1 MVGRVCFV
9 YAETPFHRIAGFM
22 LKKTSRTFLN
32 IFAIALFLIIF
43 SAPSFA
49 LEKLI
54 KGASPEVNPY
64 GQPKYAQPHQPPAME
79 DSMLTVTDVIVDKT
93 AANAVVAREEAM
105 GEARRLA
112 FRMLAERHLSPSA
125 YANLKM
131 PDDMTIAT
139 LVQDFEIKNE
149 QLSSTRYVANYT
161 VRFRDAVRNFIS
173 IPVMPRR
180 AYDYNAPAPQ
190 PWTGTLQNPAMAN
203 QQPTGGDM
211 IPPAL
216 DEGSVL
222 LLPYYENMAGKTV
235 LWEDPN
241 PWRQMWQLSPPRQ
254 TNGQHQVVIPMGDIG
269 DISAGSADAV
279 WSGDYTAVEKL
290 RHQYGVGKVVLAVAN
305 KSGAY
310 MTIDMHVYDGTSLRR
325 RNALTPYVGEKPDDA
340 AWQQA
345 MYEVISYLQRPQP
358 NPAGATV
365 ESISRSVTRPQLN
378 VPQVNNASVTTY
390 PPPERPQAARP
401 QGMYAETYQP
411 PQAPAPYEGPRPA
424 FVVKDAPYAAN
435 DNAAPT
441 GAEDAYQTSMT
452 RFGIATQV
460 EAAFAFSSFND
471 WMDVQKRL
479 STANPPVR
487 MDIRAISRNSA
498 RFVLRYNG
506 NVDMLRQ
513 TLAGQGI
520 GMTPV
525 QQAGASPVYTLHL
538 MQ

>member
-1 MVGRVCFV
+1 
-9 YAETPFHRIAGFM
+9 M
-22 LKKTSRTFLN
+22 LNKTSASVLK
-32 IFAIALFLIIF
+32 IFAIALFLIAF

-64 GQPKYAQPHQPPAME
+64 GQPRSQITGQRPVME
-79 DSMLTVTDVIVDKT
+79 DAMLVVTDVMVDQT
-93 AANAVVAREEAM
+93 AENAVIAREQAM
-105 GEARRLA
+105 AEARRLA

-139 LVQDFEIKNE
+139 LVQDFEIRSE
-149 QLSSTRYVANYT
+149 QLSSTRYVANFT

-180 AYDYNAPAPQ
+180 AYDDNAAMPSSGQAGMHAQDMANAQGMTNPQAATGHMAPA
-190 PWTGTLQNPAMAN
+190 
-203 QQPTGGDM
+203 
-211 IPPAL
+211 AL
-216 DEGSVL
+216 DSGAVL
-222 LLPYYENMAGKTV
+222 LLPYYENMAGKTI

-241 PWRQMWQLSPPRQ
+241 PWREMWQLSPPRQ
-254 TNGQHQVVIPMGDIG
+254 ANAKHQVVVPLGDIG
-269 DISAGSADAV
+269 DISAGPADAV

-290 RHQYGVGKVVLAVAN
+290 RRQYGVAQVVLAVAN

-310 MTIDMHVYDGTSLRR
+310 MTIDIHVYDGKALRR
-325 RNALTPYVGEKPDDA
+325 RNALTPYVGEKPEEA

-358 NPAGATV
+358 DRAGATV
-365 ESISRSVTRPQLN
+365 ENISRSVTRPQLN
-378 VPQVNNASVTTY
+378 VPEINTASVTTY
-390 PPPERPQAARP
+390 PPPERAPAASGYHLGAARSAG
-401 QGMYAETYQP
+401 GMYAETYRP
-411 PQAPAPYEGPRPA
+411 PQAPAPYDGPRPS
-424 FVVKDAPYAAN
+424 FVVKDAPYAPN
-435 DNAAPT
+435 GQQAAA
-441 GAEDAYQTSMT
+441 GGEDAYQTSMS

-460 EAAFAFSSFND
+460 EAAFAFSNFSD

-479 STANPPVR
+479 SSANPPVR

-525 QQAGASPVYTLHL
+525 QTAGGAPVYTLHL
-538 MQ
+538 VQ

>member
-1 MVGRVCFV
+1 
-9 YAETPFHRIAGFM
+9 M
-22 LKKTSRTFLN
+22 LNKTSVNIVN
-32 IFAIALFLIIF
+32 IFIITLFLIAF
-43 SAPSFA
+43 STPSFA

-64 GQPKYAQPHQPPAME
+64 GQPRSQMSGQRPVME
-79 DSMLTVTDVIVDKT
+79 DALLTVADVIVDKT
-93 AANAVVAREEAM
+93 AENAVIAREEAM
-105 GEARRLA
+105 AEARRLA

-125 YANLKM
+125 YANMRM

-139 LVQDFEIKNE
+139 LVQDFEIKSE
-149 QLSSTRYVANYT
+149 QLSSTRYVANFT

-180 AYDYNAPAPQ
+180 AYDDHAAIYSGEQGYEMANRPLETGAMTAPAP
-190 PWTGTLQNPAMAN
+190 
-203 QQPTGGDM
+203 D
-211 IPPAL
+211 
-216 DEGSVL
+216 DGSVL

-254 TNGQHQVVIPMGDIG
+254 TGGKHQVIVPMGDIG
-269 DISAGSADAV
+269 DISAGPADAV
-279 WSGDYTAVEKL
+279 WSGDYAAVEKL
-290 RHQYGVGKVVLAVAN
+290 RRQYGVSRVVLAVAN

-310 MTIDMHVYDGTSLRR
+310 MTIDMHVYDGKSLRR
-325 RNALTPYVGEKPDDA
+325 RNALTPYVGEKPEDA

-358 NPAGATV
+358 DRVGATV
-365 ESISRSVTRPQLN
+365 ENISRTVARPQLN
-378 VPQVNNASVTTY
+378 VPEIDTASVTTY
-390 PPPERPQAARP
+390 PPPERPQQGGQYGLSGTRP
-401 QGMYAETYQP
+401 AGNMYADTYQP
-411 PQAPAPYEGPRPA
+411 PQAPAPYEGARPS
-424 FVVKDAPYAAN
+424 FVVKDAPYAPAN
-435 DNAAPT
+435 GYAAS
-441 GAEDAYQTSMT
+441 GAEDPYQTSMS

-460 EAAFAFSSFND
+460 EAAFAFSNFSD

-479 STANPPVR
+479 SATNPPVR

-498 RFVLRYNG
+498 RFVLRYDG

-525 QQAGASPVYTLHL
+525 QAAGGAPVYTLHL
-538 MQ
+538 VQ

>member
-1 MVGRVCFV
+1 
-9 YAETPFHRIAGFM
+9 M
-22 LKKTSRTFLN
+22 LKKTSDTILN
-32 IFAIALFLIIF
+32 LFVIVLFLIAF

-64 GQPKYAQPHQPPAME
+64 GQPKQTMQAQQPMME

-93 AANAVVAREEAM
+93 AENAVVAREEAM

-180 AYDYNAPAPQ
+180 AYDYSANGYNSPQ
-190 PWTGTLQNPAMAN
+190 PQMQGTLQNPSMAN
-203 QQPTGGDM
+203 QQPQTGDM
-211 IPPAL
+211 MPPAL
-216 DEGSVL
+216 DDGSVL

-254 TNGQHQVVIPMGDIG
+254 TNGQHQVVVPMGDIG
-269 DISAGSADAV
+269 DISAGPADAV
-279 WSGDYTAVEKL
+279 WSGDYTAIEKL
-290 RHQYGVGKVVLAVAN
+290 RRQYGVGKVVLAVAN

-310 MTIDMHVYDGTSLRR
+310 MTIDMHVYDGKALRR
-325 RNALTPYVGEKPDDA
+325 RNALTPYVGEKPDEA

-358 NPAGATV
+358 NVAGATV
-365 ESISRSVTRPQLN
+365 ENISRSVTRPQLN
-378 VPQVNNASVTTY
+378 VPEINNPSVTTF
-390 PPPERPQAARP
+390 PTPERPRQS
-401 QGMYAETYQP
+401 GMYAETYQP
-411 PQAPAPYEGPRPA
+411 PQAPAPYEGPRPS

-435 DNAAPT
+435 DNAAAE
-441 GAEDAYQTSMT
+441 GADDAYQTSMS

-460 EAAFAFSSFND
+460 EAAFAFNSFGD

-479 STANPPVR
+479 SSANPPVR

-525 QQAGASPVYTLHL
+525 QQTAGAAPVYTLHL

>member
-1 MVGRVCFV
+1 
-9 YAETPFHRIAGFM
+9 M
-22 LKKTSRTFLN
+22 LTKTSRIVLKF
-32 IFAIALFLIIF
+32 FAIILFLIVF

-54 KGASPEVNPY
+54 KGVSPEVNPY
-64 GQPKYAQPHQPPAME
+64 GQPRHQMQAPPPARE
-79 DSMLTVTDVIVDKT
+79 DSMLIVTDVIVDKT

-105 GEARRLA
+105 AEARGLA

-125 YANLKM
+125 YANLTV
-131 PDDMTIAT
+131 PDDITIST
-139 LVQDFEIKNE
+139 LVQDFEIKTE

-161 VRFRDAVRNFIS
+161 VRFRDAVRNYIS
-173 IPVMPRR
+173 IPVMPRQS
-180 AYDYNAPAPQ
+180 YDYNAAAPQ
-190 PWTGTLQNPAMAN
+190 PRQGQVQNPAMAN
-203 QQPTGGDM
+203 QQQAAGDM
-211 IPPAL
+211 MPPTL
-216 DEGSVL
+216 DDGSVL

-254 TNGQHQVVIPMGDIG
+254 ANGQHQVVVPMGDIG
-269 DISAGSADAV
+269 DISAGAADAV

-290 RHQYGVGKVVLAVAN
+290 RRQYGVGKVVLAVAN

-310 MTIDMHVYDGTSLRR
+310 MTIDMHVYDGKALRR
-325 RNALTPYVGEKPDDA
+325 RNALTPYVGEKPEDA

-358 NPAGATV
+358 NRAGAAV
-365 ESISRSVTRPQLN
+365 ENISRSVTRPQLN
-378 VPQVNNASVTTY
+378 VPEINNPSVTTY
-390 PPPERPQAARP
+390 PPPERPRQN
-401 QGMYAETYQP
+401 GMYAETYQP
-411 PQAPAPYEGPRPA
+411 PQAPAPYEGPRPS
-424 FVVKDAPYAAN
+424 FVVKDGSYAAHDPAAAN
-435 DNAAPT
+435 DAH
-441 GAEDAYQTSMT
+441 DAYQTSMS

-479 STANPPVR
+479 STASPPVR

-520 GMTPV
+520 GLTPV
-525 QQAGASPVYTLHL
+525 QQTAGAAPVYTLHL

>member
-1 MVGRVCFV
+1 LFN
-9 YAETPFHRIAGFM
+9 RIAGFM
-22 LKKTSRTFLN
+22 FNKASVIFLK
-32 IFAIALFLIIF
+32 IFTIALFLIAF

-64 GQPKYAQPHQPPAME
+64 GQPRSQRPAQMPVME
-79 DSMLTVTDVIVDKT
+79 DSMLIVTDVIVDKT
-93 AANAVVAREEAM
+93 AQNAVLAREEAM

-131 PDDMTIAT
+131 PNDTTIAT
-139 LVQDFEIKNE
+139 LVQDFEIKSE
-149 QLSSTRYVANYT
+149 QLSSTRYVANFT

-180 AYDYNAPAPQ
+180 AYDDNVG
-190 PWTGTLQNPAMAN
+190 TGSALPGAAQNSAMAN
-203 QQPTGGDM
+203 QQTPTGTM
-211 IPPAL
+211 MPPTL
-216 DEGSVL
+216 DDGSL
-222 LLPYYENMAGKTV
+222 LILPYYENMAGKTV

-241 PWRQMWQLSPPRQ
+241 PWRQMWQLSPPRPS
-254 TNGQHQVVIPMGDIG
+254 NGKHQVTVPMGDIA

-279 WSGDYTAVEKL
+279 WTGDYTAIEKL
-290 RHQYGVGKVVLAVAN
+290 RRQYGVAQVVLAVAN

-310 MTIDMHVYDGTSLRR
+310 MTIDMHVYDGKSLRR

-358 NPAGATV
+358 NHAGATV
-365 ESISRSVTRPQLN
+365 ENISRSVTRPQLN
-378 VPQVNNASVTTY
+378 VPEINNPSVTTY
-390 PPPERPQAARP
+390 APPERPRS
-401 QGMYAETYQP
+401 MYAETYQP
-411 PQAPAPYEGPRPA
+411 PQAPSQAPYEGPRPA
-424 FVVKDAPYAAN
+424 FVVNQSPYPAAN
-435 DNAAPT
+435 DGAAAAQ
-441 GAEDAYQTSMT
+441 GAEEDPYQTSMT

-460 EAAFAFSSFND
+460 EAAFAFSNFGD

-479 STANPPVR
+479 SAANPPVR

-520 GMTPV
+520 GMTAV
-525 QQAGASPVYTLHL
+525 QSAGGAPVYTLHL
-538 MQ
+538 VQ